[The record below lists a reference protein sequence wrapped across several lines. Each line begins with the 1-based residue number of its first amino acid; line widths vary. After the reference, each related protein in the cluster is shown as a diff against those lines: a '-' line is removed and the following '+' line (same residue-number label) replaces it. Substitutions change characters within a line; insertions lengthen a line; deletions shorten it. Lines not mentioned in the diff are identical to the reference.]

1 MAVLKKEELIAKV
14 KEIIGDSTDDKVLGF
29 MEDFTDTVNS
39 FDSENWKEKYE
50 ENDKNWRQRYKD
62 RFFGKKTEED
72 DSDLEEEEEPEQQK
86 LTYENL
92 FKEGEK

>member
-39 FDSENWKEKYE
+39 FDSE
-50 ENDKNWRQRYKD
+50 
-62 RFFGKKTEED
+62 
-72 DSDLEEEEEPEQQK
+72 K
-86 LTYENL
+86 LYYSI
-92 FKEGEK
+92 